1 MKRVDQKL
9 IEKFDDMIS
18 EKKVME
24 LTGYSKRTLLRLR
37 KAKKLTNVG
46 SINGRKFQY
55 SKSEIVT
62 LFRMHMNGV
71 IGAIPLLSLT

>member
-18 EKKVME
+18 EAKVIE

-37 KAKKLTNVG
+37 QSRQLKNVG

-62 LFRMHMNGV
+62 LFKMH
-71 IGAIPLLSLT
+71 ITA